1 VSGFLHVFFQL
12 LVVVVWLLVIGRIL
26 ISWISPRYEGP
37 VARFLFETTE
47 PLIAPIRRVV
57 PQNGMLDWAPLILL
71 FGLGILLR
79 LVLYL

>member
-1 VSGFLHVFFQL
+1 VSGFLHVFLQL
-12 LVVVVWLLVIGRIL
+12 LVVVVWLLVIGRVL
-26 ISWISPRYEGP
+26 ISWINPRYQGP
-37 VARFLFETTE
+37 VARFLFDTTE
-47 PLIAPIRRVV
+47 PLIAPIRRIL

>member
-12 LVVVVWLLVIGRIL
+12 LVVVVWLLVIGRVL
-26 ISWISPRYEGP
+26 ISWINPRYEGP
-37 VARFLFETTE
+37 VARFLFDTTE
-47 PLIAPIRRVV
+47 PLIAPIRRIL
-57 PQNGMLDWAPLILL
+57 PQNGMLNWAPLILL